1 MSAPAWDACCVL
13 PLAPQ
18 RCPGYPPGVEKDPV
32 IEAYKRDL
40 DRSLLRANLKRTP
53 EERFLQLQELQRFA
67 DEALRARKARR
78 K

>member
-1 MSAPAWDACCVL
+1 M
-13 PLAPQ
+13 
-18 RCPGYPPGVEKDPV
+18 EKDPV